1 MTQTLPGRA
10 APPVLG
16 GRWGRSS
23 DDPAAAR
30 RRHLLGLLYDPA
42 TAASL
47 DAALSALLARG
58 PHPTP
63 TRPLD
68 ETDAW
73 LIAYPDHVRD
83 ASGAR
88 TPLQALADLVDAHLS
103 HAVSGVHTLPL
114 HPSSSDGGFAVMDHS
129 QVDPAFGTAADVRR
143 LAAGG
148 TWVAD
153 AVVNHVSAQGTWFRR
168 WLAGDP
174 AVEGWFTMLDATTDT
189 SAVTR
194 PRTSPLRTE
203 VTRDDGSVVGVWT
216 TFSADQV
223 DLDYREPGVLLAMVE
238 VLLGYV
244 ALGARAVRLD
254 AVGFAWKDPST
265 TSLNLPGAHLLV
277 QLLRACLDAVDPGL
291 VLVTETNVP
300 HEENVAYLGRDG
312 EREAQAV
319 YQFAL
324 PPLTLHAFTTGD
336 ARPLRRW
343 AEQLWF
349 PAQGQTYLNFLASH
363 DGIGVRAV
371 EGLLAPAEVDRL
383 VEVTRAAGGVVNER
397 TAPDGSRRPYE
408 LAVTWA
414 DVVGHGCAP
423 ADAVRRHL
431 SSHALALALRGVP
444 LLYLGSLVAAAGD
457 TETYAR
463 TGHGRDLNRR
473 RWDADELDELL
484 ATPGSRAAA
493 ALSGISAMLQVRRQ
507 HAAFAP
513 DAGQVVH
520 GEQDGILVVERV
532 PADGCRAA
540 VVVNV
545 SDAPVALE
553 LPPGRWARVDA
564 GADVDGSAA
573 VPGDLLGPWEN
584 AWFVELR

>member
-1 MTQTLPGRA
+1 MTETLSGFAA
-10 APPVLG
+10 APVGSRRP
-16 GRWGRSS
+16 RR
-23 DDPAAAR
+23 DPAAAR
-30 RRHLLGLLYDPA
+30 RRHLLGLLYDEA
-42 TAASL
+42 TADRL
-47 DAALSALLARG
+47 GEALTALLAAG

-83 ASGAR
+83 DTGAR
-88 TPLQALADLVDAHLS
+88 TPLAALADLVDAHLS
-103 HAVSGVHTLPL
+103 HAVGGVHTLPL

-129 QVDPAFGTAADVRR
+129 QVDPDYGSAADLRR

-174 AVEGWFTMLDATTDT
+174 GFHGFFRTLDADEDT
-189 SAVTR
+189 AAVTR
-194 PRTSPLRTE
+194 PRTSPLRT
-203 VTRDDGSVVGVWT
+203 VFTRDDGEEVGVWT

-223 DLDYREPGVLLAMVE
+223 DLDYREPRVLLAMVQ
-238 VLLGYV
+238 VLLDYV
-244 ALGARAVRLD
+244 ALGARAIRLD
-254 AVGFAWKDPST
+254 AIGFAWKDPST
-265 TSLNLPGAHLLV
+265 TSINLPGTHRLV
-277 QLLRACLDAVDPGL
+277 QLMRACLDAVDPGL

-300 HEENVAYLGRDG
+300 HEENVAYLGLDG

-336 ARPLRRW
+336 AGPLKRW
-343 AEQLWF
+343 ADGLWF
-349 PAQGQTYLNFLASH
+349 PGEGRTYLNFLASH

-371 EGLLAPAEVDRL
+371 EGLLPPAEVDRL

-397 TAPDGSRRPYE
+397 TLSDGSRRPYE
-408 LAVTWA
+408 LAVAWA
-414 DVVGHGCAP
+414 DVIGAGHD
-423 ADAVRRHL
+423 ADDAMRRHL

-444 LLYLGSLVAAAGD
+444 LLYLNSLLAATNDVG
-457 TETYAR
+457 TYAA

-473 RWDADELDELL
+473 RWDAAVLDDRL
-484 ATPGSRAAA
+484 ATPGSPESA
-493 ALSGISAMLQVRRQ
+493 ALSGISAMLHVRRQ

-513 DAGQVVH
+513 DAAQVVH
-520 GEQDGILVVERV
+520 GGHPSLVVVERI
-532 PADGCRAA
+532 PAEGCRA
-540 VVVNV
+540 VVAVNV
-545 SDAPVALE
+545 SGAPVPLE
-553 LPPGRWARVDA
+553 LPAGGWARIDA
-564 GADVDGSAA
+564 GADLSGSAA
-573 VPGDLLGPWEN
+573 RGGDLLEPWEN
-584 AWFVELR
+584 AWFVEVR